1 MATFVRVIRAE
12 EVIDFQTQY
21 AGFGLTLEEDA
32 ATWFDSVTQE
42 DFANN
47 IEELFDEF
55 IEELSQRGIAHNTV
69 SQIHKFKQ
77 KEGESVRKAALRLKR
92 YVKFCPIEEL
102 PTQSRLMLI
111 FIQGLRNADLQKD
124 LHMKRSTNLNEMVKG
139 QGNPLLS
146 RQLHSL
152 Q

>member
-1 MATFVRVIRAE
+1 MRMVDHRRIRPSQVQKWVNKKYSGHGDPRDHVATFVRVIRAE
-12 EVIDFQTQY
+12 EVTDFQTQY

-32 ATWFDSVTQE
+32 ATWFDSITQE

-55 IEELSQRGIAHNTV
+55 IEEFSQRGIAHNTV

-111 FIQGLRNADLQKD
+111 FI
-124 LHMKRSTNLNEMVKG
+124 H
-139 QGNPLLS
+139 
-146 RQLHSL
+146 
-152 Q
+152 